1 MNLTREK
8 LFDSIIRNMQK
19 RLMDSN
25 HLLTRKSDEGS
36 NLLHELI
43 HLVEPHSWNIE
54 EVTVPWMEAEEKLGR
69 FQEIFSYK
77 INVNDFRDYVED
89 VLQNGENHTMPPSI
103 RKAKSIVGAIAVS
116 SAEAERGFSKMNV
129 IYSDKRSRLLVE
141 NVSNLMTIDLLGLP
155 QKEWDPTSSVKLWLR
170 QNHSADDSRVKQKRV
185 KGFNENQAAIWK
197 YLK

>member
-1 MNLTREK
+1 MFIQQFASKFDRWRACEQHRDNTVDVKLASDNFKNKVFSKNCKFVNLPREK

-43 HLVEPHSWNIE
+43 HLVEPYSWNIE

-69 FQEIFSYK
+69 FQEMFSYK

-89 VLQNGENHTMPPSI
+89 VLLNGENHTMPPSI
-103 RKAKSIVGAIAVS
+103 RK
-116 SAEAERGFSKMNV
+116 
-129 IYSDKRSRLLVE
+129 
-141 NVSNLMTIDLLGLP
+141 
-155 QKEWDPTSSVKLWLR
+155 TS
-170 QNHSADDSRVKQKRV
+170 
-185 KGFNENQAAIWK
+185 
-197 YLK
+197 

>member
-1 MNLTREK
+1 MMLNLGWFVYRRTQSCQ
-8 LFDSIIRNMQK
+8 F
-19 RLMDSN
+19 
-25 HLLTRKSDEGS
+25 
-36 NLLHELI
+36 LLHVKDLFR
-43 HLVEPHSWNIE
+43 
-54 EVTVPWMEAEEKLGR
+54 KLGR

-155 QKEWDPTSSVKLWLR
+155 Q
-170 QNHSADDSRVKQKRV
+170 RVGSHIICKIMATPKS
-185 KGFNENQAAIWK
+185 FC
-197 YLK
+197 